1 MPRAWAKMRWMFKKA
16 GELEMSGFCISSP
29 DDPFLVVDF
38 YTIKQECT
46 GVETLMDDD
55 DFARYMI
62 KMAKAGVDPCR
73 CMRIW
78 VHSHPFSSAVPS
90 PSGTDED
97 TFKERTGADS
107 EWAIM
112 IILGKGSPFLR
123 LKVKSRL
130 MEEEF
135 FYDIDW
141 EIDWTSIVDESIVA
155 EWGAEFKRNIH
166 ERELPAVTGT
176 GGTWVRNDYGG
187 WSKMDA
193 PVAIVKP
200 KFANNTGRNR
210 MYNGDGNRKGQAGW
224 GKTFVEY
231 QKEWESFEFTTP
243 DTLDEDM
250 DIFEYIECREEGYTL
265 EEIQMWGSA
274 CLYYDAPEWRKLVKE
289 NGWEAPADGAEE
301 PMESESEPEP
311 EPKRKGR
318 KNRKKGAKP

>member
-16 GELEMSGFCISSP
+16 DNLEMSGFCISSP

-155 EWGAEFKRNIH
+155 EWGTEFKRNIH
-166 ERELPAVTGT
+166 ERKLPTVTGT
-176 GGTWVRNDYGG
+176 GGTWGQNGYGI

-193 PVAIVKP
+193 P
-200 KFANNTGRNR
+200 FANNTGRNR
-210 MYNGDGNRKGQAGW
+210 MYNRDGNRKGQAIGN
-224 GKTFVEY
+224 KTSEEY
-231 QKEWESFEFTTP
+231 QKEWESFKFTTP

-265 EEIQMWGSA
+265 EEIQVWGSE

-289 NGWEAPADGAEE
+289 NGWEAPAE
-301 PMESESEPEP
+301 
-311 EPKRKGR
+311 RKGR